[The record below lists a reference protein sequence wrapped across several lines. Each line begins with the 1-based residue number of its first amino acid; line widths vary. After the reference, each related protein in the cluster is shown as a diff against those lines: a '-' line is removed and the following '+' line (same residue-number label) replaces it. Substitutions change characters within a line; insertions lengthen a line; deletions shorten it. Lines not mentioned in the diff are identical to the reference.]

1 MNFTDK
7 QLNMNAM
14 ITIKEFG
21 PVALITYDRGEK
33 RNALSLQAMQDL
45 TKTAEQLR
53 DRTDISV
60 VILAGSPS
68 AFSAGVDL
76 KDPARW
82 DIDDKT
88 LNERRHIAAW
98 GGRMCKAWEEVPQLT
113 IAAIE
118 GLNIGGGIALTLAC
132 DWRVMADNAFLYVP
146 EVQIGIPL
154 GWHTVPRLV
163 NMVGASRAK
172 QIMLLGEKMD
182 SQTAQEWGLADW
194 LTPQGEA
201 VATALTLAN
210 KVANSPDY
218 VIRMSK
224 QSVNAHANSLNYVS
238 TFMDVDQA
246 LLCNGSADARAA
258 RSQFGQK

>member
-1 MNFTDK
+1 
-7 QLNMNAM
+7 M
-14 ITIKEFG
+14 ITIKENG
-21 PVALITYDRGEK
+21 SVAVVTYDRREK
-33 RNALSLQAMQDL
+33 RNALSLQAMQNL
-45 TKTAEQLR
+45 TKTAEQMR

-98 GGRMCKAWEEVPQLT
+98 GGRMCKAWEELPQLT

-118 GLNIGGGIALTLAC
+118 GFNVGGGIALTLAC
-132 DWRVMADNAFLYVP
+132 DWRVMADDAYLFVP

-163 NMVGASRAK
+163 NIVGASRAK
-172 QIMLLGEKMD
+172 QVMLLGGKMN
-182 SQTAQEWGLADW
+182 SQTAHEWGLADW
-194 LTPQGEA
+194 LAPKGEA
-201 VATALTLAN
+201 VPTALTLAQ
-210 KVANSPDY
+210 KVAESPDY
-218 VIRMSK
+218 VVRMSK
-224 QSVNAHANSLNYVS
+224 QSVNAYANALNYAS

-246 LLCNGSADARAA
+246 LLCNASNEARAA
-258 RSQFGQK
+258 RTKFS